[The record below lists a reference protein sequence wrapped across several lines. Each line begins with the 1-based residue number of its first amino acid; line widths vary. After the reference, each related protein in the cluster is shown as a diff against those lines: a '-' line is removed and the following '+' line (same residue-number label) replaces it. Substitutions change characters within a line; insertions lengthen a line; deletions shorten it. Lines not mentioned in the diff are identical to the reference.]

1 MGLFRAGVSR
11 GCNTGVASICARKSG
26 DALTK
31 NQFRPSALSATLDCV
46 RLGILPARAARQL
59 SHAQFH

>member
-1 MGLFRAGVSR
+1 MGLFRAEVSR
-11 GCNTGVASICARKSG
+11 GCSTGVPSICARKSG

-31 NQFRPSALSATLDCV
+31 NQFLPSALNTTLDCV
-46 RLGILPARAARQL
+46 RVGILPARAARQL